1 MEDGILEMELN
12 KIIETSNNNITIT
25 DEKGIILRSNQ
36 EHWAIYDMQ
45 PDTYIGTSVYQ
56 LEKEGLLSPSIN
68 AIVLKEKKFTRI
80 MQHTRTGRVVMST
93 GYPLFNKEGH
103 LVRVISYSQD
113 QTEIWK
119 LQEQYEELQRKVK
132 GYQTEV
138 EDLRE
143 KELGHHSFIARSNQT
158 QQILKTIQNVAKTD
172 ATILFLG
179 PSGVGKSTFAR
190 ALHNQSN
197 RIKEPFIEV
206 NCSTIPESLFESEIF
221 GYEPGSFTGGN
232 KQGRQGLIEQA
243 DSGTLFLDEIGELPL
258 ALQAKLLKVL
268 QEKKI
273 KRIGGKKERLI
284 NFRLIAATNQDLEKM
299 VNEGK
304 FRLDLYYRLNV
315 IPIQIPSLLERKE
328 DIPILIQ
335 HYLQKTNDKYQTL
348 KKLHPSTYEVLT
360 HYEWPGNIRELENL
374 IERLILTIDEPAIY
388 PKHLPLA
395 ITGAVEQNEDSSSFS
410 IEQELNGKQDLKKTL
425 EKIEIQL
432 IAKAY
437 KQCKTTYE
445 MADYLGISQPS
456 VIYKLKK
463 YKEHL

>member
-1 MEDGILEMELN
+1 MLEMELN

-25 DEKGIILRSNQ
+25 DEEGIILRSNP
-36 EHWAIYDMQ
+36 EHWAIYGMK

-56 LEKEGLLSPSIN
+56 LEKEGLLAPSIN

-80 MQHTRTGRVVMST
+80 MQHTKTGHVVMST
-93 GYPLFNKEGH
+93 GYPIFNQEGR
-103 LVRVISYSQD
+103 LVRAISYSQD

-119 LQEQYEELQRKVK
+119 LQEEYELLQRKVK

-143 KELGHHSFIARSNQT
+143 KEIDHHSIIAKSNQT
-158 QQILKTIQNVAKTD
+158 QQILKTIHNVAKTD
-172 ATILFLG
+172 ATILLLG

-190 ALHNQSN
+190 TLHNKSN
-197 RIKEPFIEV
+197 RNKEPFIEV

-221 GYEPGSFTGGN
+221 GYEPGSFTGAN

-258 ALQAKLLKVL
+258 AMQAKLLKVL
-268 QEKKI
+268 QEKSI

-299 VNEGK
+299 VGEGK
-304 FRLDLYYRLNV
+304 FRLDLFYRLNV
-315 IPIQIPSLLERKE
+315 VPIQIPSLHERKE

-335 HYLQKTNDKYQTL
+335 HYLKKTNDKYQTI
-348 KKLHPSTYEVLT
+348 KKFHSSTFEVMT

-374 IERLILTIDEPAIY
+374 IERLILTIEEPTIY
-388 PKHLPLA
+388 PSHLPLA
-395 ITGAVEQNEDSSSFS
+395 ITGEQTEVSSSMA
-410 IEQELNGKQDLKKTL
+410 IEKEVNGTHDLKKAL
-425 EKIEIQL
+425 EKVEMQL
-432 IAKAY
+432 IAQAY

-463 YKEHL
+463 YKEHF

>member
-1 MEDGILEMELN
+1 
-12 KIIETSNNNITIT
+12 
-25 DEKGIILRSNQ
+25 
-36 EHWAIYDMQ
+36 MQ

-93 GYPLFNKEGH
+93 GYPIFNKDGH

-179 PSGVGKSTFAR
+179 PTGVGKSTFAR

-258 ALQAKLLKVL
+258 AMQAKLLKVL

-284 NFRLIAATNQDLEKM
+284 NFRLIAATNQDLGKM

-304 FRLDLYYRLNV
+304 FRLDLFYRLNV

-395 ITGAVEQNEDSSSFS
+395 ITGAVEQDEDSSSFS

>member
-1 MEDGILEMELN
+1 MDDRLLEMELN

-25 DEKGIILRSNQ
+25 DEEGIILRSNP
-36 EHWAIYDMQ
+36 EHWAIYGMK
-45 PDTYIGTSVYQ
+45 PDSYIGTSVYQ
-56 LEKEGLLSPSIN
+56 LEKEGLLAPSIN

-80 MQHTRTGRVVMST
+80 MQHTKTGHVVMST
-93 GYPLFNKEGH
+93 GYPIFNQEGR

-119 LQEQYEELQRKVK
+119 LQEQYELLQRKVK

-143 KELGHHSFIARSNQT
+143 KEIDHHSIIAKSNET
-158 QQILKTIQNVAKTD
+158 QQVLKTIHNVAKTD
-172 ATILFLG
+172 ATILLLG

-190 ALHNQSN
+190 TLHNKSN
-197 RIKEPFIEV
+197 RNKEPFIEV

-221 GYEPGSFTGGN
+221 GYEPGSFTGAN
-232 KQGRQGLIEQA
+232 KLGRQGLIEQA

-258 ALQAKLLKVL
+258 AMQAKLLKVL
-268 QEKKI
+268 QEKSI

-299 VNEGK
+299 VGEGK
-304 FRLDLYYRLNV
+304 FRLDLFYRLNV
-315 IPIQIPSLLERKE
+315 IPIQIPSLHERKE

-348 KKLHPSTYEVLT
+348 KKFHSSTFEVMT
-360 HYEWPGNIRELENL
+360 QYEWPGNIRELENL
-374 IERLILTIDEPAIY
+374 IERLILTIEEPTIY

-395 ITGAVEQNEDSSSFS
+395 IIGEQTEDSSSLA
-410 IEQELNGKQDLKKTL
+410 IEKEVNGNHDLKKTL
-425 EKIEIQL
+425 EKVEIQL
-432 IAKAY
+432 ITQAY

-463 YKEHL
+463 YKEHF